1 MALGGA
7 TGRSSATL
15 LTFYDEVD
23 ADIDGLADCDFEANP
38 LLVEC
43 FQVEVDLA
51 VLAKDGPETGVT
63 ILDDEVMDR
72 VGIYGS
78 TAFYEVRKTGER
90 EREF

>member
-7 TGRSSATL
+7 TGRSLATL
-15 LTFYDEVD
+15 LTFHDEVD

-51 VLAKDGPETGVT
+51 VLAKDGPETAVT
-63 ILDDEVMDR
+63 ILDDEIMDR
-72 VGIYGS
+72 VGIFGS
-78 TAFYEVRKTGER
+78 TAFYEVC
-90 EREF
+90 